1 MQLRMQLRTHL
12 LTARS
17 CSRNDSLHAPAPL
30 MRRLTSYN
38 RSLAPTAHFMQAE
51 DCMRM
56 TENLGGLCMNCART
70 AWTPGVGA
78 ADAGSQAHAGLRDRL
93 CLESRATFAR
103 NEQTREQTRLGGGTR
118 SALSRQGLR
127 GAGAWLST
135 HGVKSSSL
143 HEGRRCRSMRECVR
157 GFGRSTCP
165 APLPSSLREC
175 VRGFRHTAGKMRRGI
190 KS

>member
-1 MQLRMQLRTHL
+1 
-12 LTARS
+12 
-17 CSRNDSLHAPAPL
+17 
-30 MRRLTSYN
+30 
-38 RSLAPTAHFMQAE
+38 
-51 DCMRM
+51 MRM

-103 NEQTREQTRLGGGTR
+103 NEQTRSGGGTR
-118 SALSRQGLR
+118 SALS
-127 GAGAWLST
+127 AGAAWCWSVALDT
-135 HGVKSSSL
+135 
-143 HEGRRCRSMRECVR
+143 RREELVTPRGQALQEIVQGHCHLQCVSAGKAFDTRREE
-157 GFGRSTCP
+157 
-165 APLPSSLREC
+165 REC

>member
-1 MQLRMQLRTHL
+1 MLTSCTCSTDATAHATAHATARCTQL

-17 CSRNDSLHAPAPL
+17 CSRNDSLHAPAPW

-103 NEQTREQTRLGGGTR
+103 NEQTRLGGGTR

-127 GAGAWLST
+127 GAGAWLWT

-143 HEGRRCRSMRECVR
+143 HEGRRCR
-157 GFGRSTCP
+157 RS
-165 APLPSSLREC
+165 
-175 VRGFRHTAGKMRRGI
+175 FRATAI
-190 KS
+190 FSV